1 MKRTTVYLSEEELD
15 ALRRKAVETG
25 QSQAELI
32 REGVRR
38 VTAGRR
44 RRRFASRAVGRGTGD
59 PVARE
64 FDRYL
69 SGSLKPRR

>member
-1 MKRTTVYLSEEELD
+1 MKRTTVYLSEEEHD
-15 ALRRKAVETG
+15 ALRRRALETG

-38 VTAGRR
+38 VTGGRR
-44 RRRFASRAVGRGTGD
+44 RRRFASRAIGRGTGD

-64 FDRYL
+64 FEGYL
-69 SGSLKPRR
+69 SGTLNPRR